1 MAEPCKYPLWESDSE
16 SDEFS
21 ESESVNADE
30 GMSNGLCKYRKVKVR
45 VTSDAPVWLGFRS
58 ERESNKGEEKYH
70 NGVSNGVALGLKGT
84 KKTQHIISR
93 IPWQKAR
100 GNEYVTL
107 MVNSCFLKGP
117 FSFRTKWIVLHQ
129 IIYNYNY

>member
-30 GMSNGLCKYRKVKVR
+30 GMSNRLCKYKKVKVR

-58 ERESNKGEEKYH
+58 ERESNKGGRI
-70 NGVSNGVALGLKGT
+70 GVSIEVGVTLKGAEIR
-84 KKTQHIISR
+84 IISYH
-93 IPWQKAR
+93 
-100 GNEYVTL
+100 E
-107 MVNSCFLKGP
+107 FLG
-117 FSFRTKWIVLHQ
+117 RR
-129 IIYNYNY
+129 